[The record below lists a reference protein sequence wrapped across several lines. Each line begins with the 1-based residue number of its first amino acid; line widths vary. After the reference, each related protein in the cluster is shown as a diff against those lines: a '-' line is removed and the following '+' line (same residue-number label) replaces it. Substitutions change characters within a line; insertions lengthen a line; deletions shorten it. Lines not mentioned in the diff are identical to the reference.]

1 MSGDAR
7 TMITSTTNRLLEE
20 VPALK
25 PLKLVVGIDLHGRGD
40 VQQFRLELPDVT
52 VTKDLGLDAKVRL
65 EMRRDVFNGLA
76 EEGTLKDWRRAFETG
91 RVKATGIDQYLKLK
105 RGRRRP
111 HRRGSRGAGRRAAG
125 GSPVGR
131 RGPNDPTRT
140 RRRRPHRGAGAG
152 RRSPSRP
159 RRLRRCRAS

>member
-91 RVKATGIDQYLKLK
+91 RVKATGIDQYLKLIQQVVDRHDERARTK
-105 RGRRRP
+105 RAK
-111 HRRGSRGAGRRAAG
+111 H
-125 GSPVGR
+125 
-131 RGPNDPTRT
+131 
-140 RRRRPHRGAGAG
+140 
-152 RRSPSRP
+152 
-159 RRLRRCRAS
+159 